1 MRLLLNWFVCAALL
15 GPGCTAMSPSAP
27 TRPEGPSEAGEVH
40 GFVRSCESSVFGDLG
55 AGWRRDAVI
64 TGPAAFLAR
73 GYEDD
78 SKRLF
83 RTRPGRATAFKVL
96 LVITGDRPITVS
108 VRTPGAAL
116 FYNPSKWGPSNHVSF
131 RAGDEVTRFEPCR
144 GPDQPSTQFNG
155 AFLVRRP
162 MCVPVE
168 VRVGDEDPV
177 LVSLSFGMGKC
188 PAS

>member
-1 MRLLLNWFVCAALL
+1 MAPSPRCSRRIGSRRAGRDYAAQGVALLASWEPTAWFGSTCSVRLLLNWFVCAALL

-27 TRPEGPSEAGEVH
+27 TRPEGPSEAGEAH

-64 TGPAAFLAR
+64 AGPAAFLAR

-96 LVITGDRPITVS
+96 LVIAGDRPITVS
-108 VRTPGAAL
+108 VRTPGTAL
-116 FYNPSKWGPSNHVSF
+116 FYNPSKWASPDASPRRRKHHHGPPPGPF
-131 RAGDEVTRFEPCR
+131 PRPR
-144 GPDQPSTQFNG
+144 G
-155 AFLVRRP
+155 
-162 MCVPVE
+162 
-168 VRVGDEDPV
+168 
-177 LVSLSFGMGKC
+177 
-188 PAS
+188 